1 MGYTS
6 KQEWRRVMA
15 RRFNIAALKA
25 ISQAPATGEAEW
37 LVAAEESVSFLKES
51 AASEE
56 VVIYGSGPAALI
68 HAVLAPL
75 KQVNPANQIDL
86 MHAFVQADE
95 SWAIQKSYGGGEV
108 HRVYLE
114 APLRSGKSLAGGE
127 KLIFRRSFYGVQKG
141 ESPIELSQKLIHA
154 LDLHFVPERN
164 AYCRLDHCGDIEDVI
179 RVIRTELG
187 QGRESLIAVTI
198 LAKDLSTY
206 MTLADMALVYFFDFT
221 RFKSGSF
228 NGWGDHPRIDHK
240 APDLFYHGGGI
251 GNASY
256 VNGRMIVRSTISL
269 QHLIDEWKE
278 ESHPTKTREYA
289 SFKIFDRKNN
299 VEVETSCAP
308 EFLSNYFQKSELPWE
323 ISPAFFRPD
332 VLHRFKAD
340 PEKYNLDDRS
350 ISCRSAWY
358 LKGYDIND
366 AGQVHAYIGDLAH
379 LPIEEQRYWQSFNE
393 WPKGTISTRA
403 HENDI
408 LGKFSSEYDPLLL
421 LKYKIGKLNA
431 APPEWWQPRSEAHM
445 DAARYPA
452 TDSTLE
458 WANEIMAFDQ
468 FLVEGF
474 QLKPLRKMLEAKGK
488 KAETSWAS
496 LRVIA
501 EILVASGQTVDD
513 AKAIL
518 TPLSRV
524 HALRSILKAH
534 SSVEEKDKEE
544 RQARAAHGTLRGHVK
559 DLAGKCDKSFDTIL
573 LALGAGDLNP

>member
-1 MGYTS
+1 MT
-6 KQEWRRVMA
+6 

-25 ISQAPATGEAEW
+25 ISQAPATGEVEW
-37 LVAAEESVSFLKES
+37 LTAAEDSVVFLKEN
-51 AASEE
+51 AQSEE
-56 VVIYGSGPAALI
+56 IVIYASGPATLI
-68 HAVLAPL
+68 HAVFAPL
-75 KQVNPANQIDL
+75 KQVTPADQNDL

-95 SWAIQKSYGGGEV
+95 SWVIQKSYGGGEG

-114 APLRSGKSLAGGE
+114 APLHSEKSLSGGE
-127 KLIFRRSFYGVQKG
+127 KLVFRRSFNGVQKG
-141 ESPIELSQKLIHA
+141 ESPIELSQKLVHA
-154 LDLHFVPERN
+154 LGLHFVPERN
-164 AYCRLDHCGDIEDVI
+164 AYCRLDERGDIEDVI

-187 QGRESLIAVTI
+187 PGRKSLTAVTI

-221 RFKSGSF
+221 RFNSAGF
-228 NGWGDHPRIDHK
+228 NGWGDHPRIDRK
-240 APDLFYHGGGI
+240 APDLFYHGGSI

-256 VNGRMIVRSTISL
+256 VNGRMIVRSAIPL
-269 QHLIDEWKE
+269 QQLIDEWKE
-278 ESHPTKTREYA
+278 ESNPAMTKEYA
-289 SFKIFDRKNN
+289 RFKIFDRKNN

-308 EFLSNYFQKSELPWE
+308 ESLSNYFEKSDLPWE

-340 PEKYNLDDRS
+340 PEKYSLDDRS
-350 ISCRSAWY
+350 ISCRNAWY
-358 LKGYDIND
+358 LKSYDINE
-366 AGQVHAYIGDLAH
+366 AGQVHAYIGDLAR

-393 WPKGTISTRA
+393 WPKGTISRRA

-408 LGKFSSEYDPLLL
+408 LGKFSSEYDPLHL

-431 APPEWWQPRSEAHM
+431 APPDWWQPRGEAQM

-468 FLVEGF
+468 LLVEGF
-474 QLKPLRKMLEAKGK
+474 QLKPLRKLLEIKGK
-488 KAETSWAS
+488 KAEANWAS

-501 EILVASGQTVDD
+501 EILVASGRTVDD
-513 AKAIL
+513 AKALL
-518 TPLSRV
+518 TPLSRL

-534 SSVEEKDKEE
+534 SSIEEKNKEE
-544 RQARAAHGTLRGHVK
+544 QQARATHGTLRAHFK
-559 DLAGKCDKSFDTIL
+559 DLAGQCDKSFDTIL
-573 LALGAGDLNP
+573 LVLGAGDLNP

>member
-1 MGYTS
+1 
-6 KQEWRRVMA
+6 MA
-15 RRFNIAALKA
+15 RRLNIATLKA

-37 LVAAEESVSFLKES
+37 LIAAEDSVGFLKEN
-51 AASEE
+51 AQSEE
-56 VVIYGSGPAALI
+56 VVIYASAPAALV

-75 KQVNPANQIDL
+75 KQVTPADEEDL
-86 MHAFVQADE
+86 MHAFVQTGE
-95 SWAIQKSYGGGEV
+95 SWAIQKSYGGSEG

-114 APLRSGKSLAGGE
+114 APLRCGKSLAGGE
-127 KLIFRRSFYGVQKG
+127 KLVFRRSFDGVQKG
-141 ESPIELSQKLIHA
+141 ESAIELSQKLVHA

-164 AYCRLDHCGDIEDVI
+164 AYCRLDDRGDIEDVI
-179 RVIRTELG
+179 RVIRTDLG
-187 QGRESLIAVTI
+187 SGRENFTAVTI
-198 LAKDLSTY
+198 LARDLSTY

-228 NGWGDHPRIDHK
+228 NGWGDHPRIDRK
-240 APDLFYHGGGI
+240 TPDLFYQGGSI

-256 VNGRMIVRSTISL
+256 VNGRMIVRSTMPL
-269 QHLIDEWKE
+269 QQLVDEWKE
-278 ESHPTKTREYA
+278 ETHPTKKKEYA
-289 SFKIFDRKNN
+289 RFKIFDRKNN

-308 EFLSNYFQKSELPWE
+308 EFLSNYFQKSDLPWE

-340 PEKYNLDDRS
+340 PEKYSLDDRS
-350 ISCRSAWY
+350 IGCRNAWY
-358 LKGYDIND
+358 LKSYDINE
-366 AGQVHAYIGDLAH
+366 AGQVHGYVGDLAC

-393 WPKGTISTRA
+393 WPNGTISKRA

-408 LGKFSSEYDPLLL
+408 LGEFSSEYDPLHL
-421 LKYKIGKLNA
+421 LKYKIGKLNI
-431 APPEWWQPRSEAHM
+431 APPVWWQPRSEAHM

-468 FLVEGF
+468 LLVEGF

-488 KAETSWAS
+488 KAEANWAS

-501 EILVASGQTVDD
+501 EIIAASGQTVDD
-513 AKAIL
+513 AKSIL
-518 TPLSRV
+518 TPLSKL

-534 SSVEEKDKEE
+534 SSVEDKDKEE
-544 RQARAAHGTLRGHVK
+544 RQARATFGTLRAHFK
-559 DLAGKCDKSFDTIL
+559 NLAGQCDKSFDAIL
-573 LALGAGDLNP
+573 PVLEAADHNP